1 MNIKRGLVPTS
12 MGYIHYREA
21 GSGKPI
27 VLLHMNQQSS
37 AVFLELM
44 AALAPR
50 SRAIA
55 IDYPSH
61 GMSDHVLEQPT
72 IADYARCVVEV
83 MDALGV
89 SQASILG
96 ESVGAVV
103 CIELAANHEERV
115 ENVILVNCP
124 YYHDTKVADR
134 NHGVLKS
141 GARPSDAAG
150 FPTTRTIE
158 FTLEK
163 DPAHAPMHPTQS
175 WMDRINR
182 AQIEAGRE
190 RWQALDALHQY
201 DIPGN
206 LPRVRKPVLQL
217 TGEHFIYVKDLAEFR
232 SRIPHLE
239 SQIITGGRCCV
250 GWEKADEIG
259 RATLE
264 FMGAQ
269 ATQSAADSSRKA

>member
-1 MNIKRGLVPTS
+1 MEIKRGLVHTS

-21 GSGKPI
+21 GAGKPI

-37 AVFLELM
+37 AVFIELM
-44 AALAPR
+44 TALAPK

-61 GMSDHVLEQPT
+61 GMSDHVLKQPA

-89 SQASILG
+89 SRASILG

-103 CIELAANHEERV
+103 CIELAVTHPDRV
-115 ENVILVNCP
+115 DKIILVNCP
-124 YYHDTKVADR
+124 YYRDTKAADR
-134 NHGVLKS
+134 SHGVLKS

-158 FTLEK
+158 FTLAN
-163 DPAHAPMHPTQS
+163 DPEHAPMHPTQS

-201 DIPGN
+201 DIPAN
-206 LPRVRKPVLQL
+206 LPRVEKPVLQL
-217 TGEHFIYVKDLAEFR
+217 TGEHFIYVKDLDEFR
-232 SRIPHLE
+232 SRIPRLE
-239 SQIITGGRCCV
+239 SQILAGGRCCV
-250 GWEKADEIG
+250 GWEKAEEIA

-264 FMGAQ
+264 FIE
-269 ATQSAADSSRKA
+269 